1 MGYIITGTGSYIP
14 KKTKKN
20 IDFINSSFYNE
31 DGSRINTP
39 NAETI
44 SKFES
49 ITGIKERKYVSENLN
64 TSEIG
69 YFASLEAIKS
79 AKIDPE
85 TIDYIIF
92 AHNFG
97 DVMHGVNQ
105 YEAMPSLAA
114 KVKSKLKIKNPK
126 CVCYDIIFGCPGWVE
141 GLIQA
146 KAFLESGM
154 AKKCLV
160 IGAETLSRVV
170 DHHDRDT
177 MIFSDGAGASLIE
190 NKNIEGG
197 ILSHNSATY
206 TYNGETE
213 MLFIG
218 NSYNKNIKDRFI
230 KMKGRKVY
238 EFALNNVPNAMKE
251 SLELANVEIENL
263 KKIFIHQA
271 NKKMDDA
278 IMKRFFRLYK
288 LKVPNS
294 IMPMNI
300 EHHGNNSVATIPTL
314 YDQVIRNEKKDH
326 SLKKGDIILFASVGA
341 GMNIN
346 SIVYQV

>member
-1 MGYIITGTGSYIP
+1 MGFLITGTGSYIP
-14 KKTKKN
+14 NNIKKN
-20 IDFINSSFYNE
+20 KDFVNSSFHNE
-31 DGSRINTP
+31 DGSKIITP
-39 NAETI
+39 NIETI
-44 SKFES
+44 NKFES
-49 ITGIKERKYVSENLN
+49 ITGIKERRYVSKDLN
-64 TSEIG
+64 TSEIA
-69 YFASLEAIKS
+69 YYASVEAIKAS
-79 AKIDPE
+79 KIDPE

-97 DVMHGVNQ
+97 DVLEGINQ

-160 IGAETLSRVV
+160 IGAETLSRVL
-170 DHHDRDT
+170 DHHDRDA
-177 MIFSDGAGASLIE
+177 MIFSDGAGATIIE
-190 NKNIEGG
+190 KKEKKGG
-197 ILSHNSATY
+197 ILSHNSATF
-206 TYNGETE
+206 TSNGEAE

-218 NSYNKNIKDRFI
+218 NSYNKNIKNRFI

-238 EFALNNVPNAMKE
+238 EFALNNVPSAMKE
-251 SLELANVEIENL
+251 CLDEANIEIGRL

-278 IMKRFFRLYK
+278 IIKRFYRLFK
-288 LKVPNS
+288 RKVPES

-300 EHHGNNSVATIPTL
+300 EFHGNNSVATIPTL
-314 YDQVIRNEKKDH
+314 YDQVIRKEKKDH
-326 SLKKGDIILFASVGA
+326 YIKEGDIILFASVGA